1 MGTDG
6 TEDGSGRWLGAGKRS
21 RVLDELRR
29 VPVIGYA
36 ARRAGS
42 SPAALYRLRKR
53 SPAFDSQVRAAL
65 REGIDRLEAETF
77 AEAMLPSEKGNPRHL
92 LKMFV
97 LKAHRPKYRDT
108 VQITGSVRHEI
119 VVDLVPA
126 LAVGAVTPES
136 PTIAAGATAALPVGR
151 TVDLEADDYGPCD
164 VDGGEGD

>member
-1 MGTDG
+1 
-6 TEDGSGRWLGAGKRS
+6 
-21 RVLDELRR
+21 VLDELRR
-29 VPVIGYA
+29 VPVLGHA

-42 SPAALYRLRKR
+42 NPESVRKLRKL
-53 SPAFDSQVRAAL
+53 SPSFDAEVRAAL

-77 AEAMLPSEKGNPRHL
+77 SEAMLPSEKGNPRHL

-126 LAVGAVTPES
+126 LAVGAVVPAG
-136 PTIAAGATAALPVGR
+136 PQIAAGAVAALPAGQV
-151 TVDLEADDYGPCD
+151 VELDADDYGPCD
-164 VDGGEGD
+164 VDAGEGD